1 MCAFFARQF
10 STCFV
15 LMIGLVCMKMNKLT
29 DLLISQLYLS
39 LSTVSGDGEPWG
51 TPLFFVFN
59 KSENCFYWWSAL
71 NARHS
76 KNIRQNGKCFITIF
90 DSSDKEG
97 EGSGIYFTAEADELS
112 SSKDINDATELY
124 NQKAKTFKLS
134 LRDCTGNAP
143 TRIYR
148 ARIIKS
154 WHNADAH
161 DDNNKFYDVREVLKL

>member
-1 MCAFFARQF
+1 ME
-10 STCFV
+10 
-15 LMIGLVCMKMNKLT
+15 MNKL
-29 DLLISQLYLS
+29 DNLLISQLYLN
-39 LSTVSGDGEPWG
+39 LSTVSGGGEPWG
-51 TPLFFVFN
+51 SPLFFVFN
-59 KSENCFYWWSAL
+59 KLENCLYWWSPL

-90 DSSDKEG
+90 DSRDKEG
-97 EGSGIYFTAEADELS
+97 EGSGIYFTAEAEELS

-134 LRDCTGNAP
+134 LSDCTGDAP

-154 WHNADAH
+154 WHNADAY
-161 DDNNKFYDVREVLKL
+161 DGNDKFYDVREDLKL